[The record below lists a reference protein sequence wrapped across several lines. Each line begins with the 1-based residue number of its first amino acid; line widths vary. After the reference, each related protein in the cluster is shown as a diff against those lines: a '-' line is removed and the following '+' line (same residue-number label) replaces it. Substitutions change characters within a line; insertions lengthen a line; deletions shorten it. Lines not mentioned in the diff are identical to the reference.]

1 MSRICL
7 ALVTDAFGGWGG
19 IAQYNRDIAVALAGG
34 PFDAVEIL
42 PRVTP
47 HTPGVTPP
55 NIRQHPPRAG
65 RVAYVLTALAL
76 AWRLRPDT
84 IFCGHLFMA
93 PLGLVLARL
102 FGARLVVQTHGFE
115 AWTRP
120 PEHQRLAAERA
131 DLILAVSRDTRAR
144 VLAWAAIE
152 PERVRVA
159 SNTVAE
165 DFTPGDGQAM
175 RATLGLTS
183 EFVILTVG
191 RLAASE
197 RYKGHDKVI
206 RLLGCLTQQ
215 GFSPTYLIAGDGDD
229 SPRLAAIAH
238 ECGVGDQ
245 VRFLGHVP
253 RETLPDLYRAA
264 QLFLLPSTGEGFG
277 IVLLEAMACGTPAF
291 CLAQGGAMDALG
303 DGELGVA
310 AHDAD
315 LRASLLAA
323 CGAARDGRLESGEAL
338 ARQVRERFGRR
349 GFERRVAALFP
360 RQ

>member
-1 MSRICL
+1 MSRVCL

-19 IAQYNRDIAVALAGG
+19 ISQYNRDMAIALAGG
-34 PFDAVEIL
+34 PFDAVEVL
-42 PRVTP
+42 PRITPLPPGESPGNVT
-47 HTPGVTPP
+47 
-55 NIRQHPPRAG
+55 QHPPRPG
-65 RVAYVLTALAL
+65 RLAYVLAAITL

-102 FGARLVVQTHGFE
+102 FSARLVVQTHGFE

-120 PEHQRLAAERA
+120 PELQRLAAERA
-131 DLILAVSRDTRAR
+131 DLILAVSRNTRAH
-144 VLAWAAIE
+144 VLTWAAIE

-175 RATLGLTS
+175 RTALGLTD

-206 RLLGCLTQQ
+206 RLLRCLTQH
-215 GFSPTYLIAGDGDD
+215 GLSPTYLIAGDGDD
-229 SPRLAAIAH
+229 SPRLAAIAR
-238 ECGVGDQ
+238 ECGVSDQ

-277 IVLLEAMACGTPAF
+277 IVLLEAMACGTPAL
-291 CLAQGGAMDALG
+291 CLARGGAMDALG

-310 AHDAD
+310 VNDDD
-315 LRASLLAA
+315 LRASLLRA
-323 CGAARDGRLESGEAL
+323 CGDVRDGRLESGEAL
-338 ARQVRERFGRR
+338 AGRVRDRFGRCS
-349 GFERRVAALFP
+349 FERRIAALFV
-360 RQ
+360 RD